1 MDLIKLTIDNVPVEV
16 EPGTTI
22 LKAAEKVG
30 IKIPTLCYMELPDVG
45 VINNPG
51 ACRMCVVD
59 IGGPRL
65 FPACATTC
73 TPNMVVKTNSP
84 RVLNARRTV
93 MQLIL
98 SDHPADCLLCAK
110 NDDCELRKLAAEMGV
125 HELPF
130 VENCKQSHYKKS
142 TSPSIN
148 RDQDKCIMCRRCE
161 TMCNEVESV
170 GAIGAINRGFNAVVA
185 TAFERPLVDS
195 NCVFCGQCVAVCPTG
210 ALTEVNNNPEVLEA
224 IADPTKTVI
233 VETAPSIRAA
243 LGEEFGLEP
252 GTLVTG
258 KMVAALRRIGFDYV
272 FDTDFAA
279 DMTIM
284 EEGSELVD
292 RLTRVAKGDK
302 SVKLPLFTSCCPA
315 WVNFCENEY
324 PEMLDNLSTAKSP
337 MEMFGPVAK
346 SMYADKLGIK
356 RENLVVVSVMP
367 CVAKKFERQ
376 RPEFSK
382 DGDSDVNIVI
392 TTRELAR
399 LIKINNID
407 FKSLPDEDFDAP
419 MGESTGGAVIFGN
432 TGGVME
438 AAVRV
443 AYELVTGK
451 KPEKVEFDEVR
462 GFEGVRMATIDFA
475 GTPVNVAVAHELRNA
490 RKLVEMVK
498 SGKYNLA
505 ACEVMACPGGCI
517 GGAGQP
523 FHHGDSNILI
533 ARHNA
538 IYREDENKKCRRS
551 NENKQLAEVYK
562 EFLGKPLAG
571 RAHELLHTRYFD
583 RHRI

>member
-22 LKAAEKVG
+22 LKAAEQIG
-30 IKIPTLCYMELPDVG
+30 IHIPTLCYMELPDVG
-45 VINNPG
+45 VVNNPG

-65 FPACATTC
+65 FPACATAC
-73 TPNMVVKTNSP
+73 TPNMVVKTNTP
-84 RVLNARRTV
+84 RVLTARRTV
-93 MQLIL
+93 LQLIL
-98 SDHPADCLLCAK
+98 SDHPADCLLCPK
-110 NDDCELRKLAAEMGV
+110 NGYCDLRNMAAEMGV
-125 HELPF
+125 HNFPF
-130 VENCKQSHYKKS
+130 VENCKQSHYKK
-142 TSPSIN
+142 TSSPAIM
-148 RDQDKCIMCRRCE
+148 RDEDKCIMCRRCE
-161 TMCNEVESV
+161 TMCNDVESV
-170 GAIGAINRGFNAVVA
+170 GAISAINRGFNAIVA
-185 TAFERPLVDS
+185 TAFERPLTES
-195 NCVFCGQCVAVCPTG
+195 PCVFCGQCVAVCPTG
-210 ALTEVNNNPEVLEA
+210 ALLEVDNNQDVLDA
-224 IADPTKTVI
+224 LADPTKTVI
-233 VETAPSIRAA
+233 VQTAPSVRAA
-243 LGEEFGLEP
+243 LGEEFGYEP

-258 KMVAALRRIGFDYV
+258 KMAAALRRIGFDHV

-292 RLTRVAKGDK
+292 RLTRFAKGDK
-302 SVKLPLFTSCCPA
+302 GVKLPIFTSCCPA
-315 WVNFCENEY
+315 WVNFYENNY
-324 PEMLDNLSTAKSP
+324 PDMLDYPSSAKSP

-346 SMYADKLGIK
+346 TFLAEKLGIDRK
-356 RENLVVVSVMP
+356 NLVVVSVMP
-367 CVAKKFERQ
+367 CIAKKFERQ
-376 RPEFSK
+376 RPEFGK
-382 DGDSDVNIVI
+382 DGDSDINIVI

-399 LIKINNID
+399 LIRMKNINFN
-407 FKSLPDEDFDAP
+407 SLPEEDFDAP

-451 KPEKVEFDEVR
+451 KPAKMEFNDVR

-523 FHHGDSNILI
+523 YHHGDFKVLE
-533 ARHNA
+533 ARHYA
-538 IYREDENKKCRRS
+538 IYREDENKKSRMS
-551 NENKQLAEVYK
+551 NENAQLLEIYK
-562 EFLGKPLAG
+562 EYLGTPLHG
-571 RAHELLHTRYFD
+571 RAHELLHTHYFD

>member
-1 MDLIKLTIDNVPVEV
+1 MDLINLTIDNIPVQV

-22 LKAAEKVG
+22 LQAAKKIGVN
-30 IKIPTLCYMELPDVG
+30 IPTLCYMELPDVG
-45 VINNPG
+45 VVNNPG
-51 ACRMCVVD
+51 ACRMCIVD

-73 TPNMVVKTNSP
+73 TPNMVVKTNTP
-84 RVLNARRTV
+84 RVLNARKTV
-93 MQLIL
+93 MELIL
-98 SDHPADCLLCAK
+98 SDHPADCLLCA
-110 NDDCELRKLAAEMGV
+110 NNAYCDLRQMAAEMGV
-125 HELPF
+125 HQIPF
-130 VENCKQSHYKKS
+130 GDNLKQSTYKKS

-170 GAIGAINRGFNAVVA
+170 GAIGAINRGFTAVVA
-185 TAFERPLVDS
+185 TAFERPLTES
-195 NCVFCGQCVAVCPTG
+195 PCVFCGQCVAVCPTG
-210 ALTEVNNNPEVLEA
+210 ALTEVDNNPDVIKA

-233 VETAPSIRAA
+233 VNTAPSVRAA
-243 LGEEFGLEP
+243 LGEEFGLAP

-258 KMVAALRRIGFDYV
+258 KMAAALRRIGFDYV

-292 RLTRVAKGDK
+292 RIVRYTKGDK
-302 SVKLPLFTSCCPA
+302 SVKLPIFTSCCPA
-315 WVNFCENEY
+315 WVNFYECNY
-324 PEMLDNLSTAKSP
+324 PEMLDYPSSAKSP

-346 SMYADKLGIK
+346 NYYAAKLGIDRK
-356 RENLVVVSVMP
+356 DLVVVSVMP

-376 RPEFSK
+376 RPEFGK
-382 DGDSDVNIVI
+382 DGDSDINIVL

-399 LIKINNID
+399 LIKMNNIN
-407 FKSLPDEDFDAP
+407 FNALPDEDFDAP
-419 MGESTGGAVIFGN
+419 LGESTGGAVIFGN

-451 KPEKVEFDEVR
+451 KPEKIEFTQVR
-462 GFEGVRMATIDFA
+462 GFEGVREATIDFA
-475 GTPVNVAVAHELRNA
+475 GTPITVAVAHELRNA
-490 RKLVEMVK
+490 RKLVQLVK
-498 SGKYNLA
+498 ENPGKYH

-523 FHHGDSNILI
+523 YHHGDSSILV

-538 IYREDENKKCRRS
+538 IYREDELKSLRSS
-551 NENKQLAEVYK
+551 NENKQLADLYK
-562 EFLGKPLAG
+562 EYLGKPITG
-571 RAHELLHTRYFD
+571 RAHELLHTHYTD
-583 RHRI
+583 KHRI